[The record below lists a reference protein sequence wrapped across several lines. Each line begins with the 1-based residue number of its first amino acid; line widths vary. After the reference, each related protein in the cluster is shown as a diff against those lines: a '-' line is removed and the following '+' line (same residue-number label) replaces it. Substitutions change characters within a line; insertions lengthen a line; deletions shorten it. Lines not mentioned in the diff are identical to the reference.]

1 MFLRILHVVSFK
13 EEFLLLDDVDSRQ
26 PELSLLLCGS
36 EIGPPAFCFV
46 GWGQGPDTATCVRQ
60 SRMTQAIWSNPKN
73 YGRNETTSQCARP
86 PAAHVWL
93 KKSVLSH
100 THANCCAQ
108 VSDRYRRGQERMPEC
123 APHPC
128 SAPTQPGALQCLG
141 RSGIMAGRG
150 DAQKM
155 QHSYCQLSGVCASVI
170 NGRLA
175 FCPENCLRSG
185 GTRQSKTTLLMR
197 AGWEFAR
204 FSVQNAWRRQWQ
216 PTPVPLPGYWK
227 IPWTEE
233 PGRLQ
238 SIGSQRVGQNWATSL
253 LFMSHTF
260 FRV

>member
-1 MFLRILHVVSFK
+1 
-13 EEFLLLDDVDSRQ
+13 
-26 PELSLLLCGS
+26 
-36 EIGPPAFCFV
+36 
-46 GWGQGPDTATCVRQ
+46 
-60 SRMTQAIWSNPKN
+60 MTQAIWSNPKN
-73 YGRNETTSQCARP
+73 YGHNETTSQCARP
-86 PAAHVWL
+86 QAAHLWL
-93 KKSVLSH
+93 KKVFCPTLMLTAVPRSVTDTAGDRKGCLNVLLS
-100 THANCCAQ
+100 Q
-108 VSDRYRRGQERMPEC
+108 VQPPPSPE
-123 APHPC
+123 PC
-128 SAPTQPGALQCLG
+128 SAWGGQELWPDC
-141 RSGIMAGRG
+141 G

-185 GTRQSKTTLLMR
+185 DTWQSKSTLLMK

-238 SIGSQRVGQNWATSL
+238 SIGSQRVRHNWATSL
-253 LFMSHTF
+253 LFTSHTF
-260 FRV
+260 F